1 MMKRYYFLLLSVMTW
16 MAAIAADD
24 DIVPGTHFFDGQML
38 YQAEQRYGHIC
49 LVAHDDQGKTQEL
62 YLKSYDEPGAPGF
75 YDISPRFKTD
85 AAPWG
90 AAWNL
95 PAQYTQLNGSN
106 VIQVFM
112 EGDTSDYVANILVQT
127 PNSLSYCLNQQ
138 QWASKQKLADL
149 TGSWL
154 LNHDLLSTWSTDE
167 LVAQAQSMAGRELS
181 ETETANHR
189 LIRGVIAQR
198 RGTKVTGDPMGV
210 EPFDVDLA
218 DLPRYVVHNA
228 DEFISSLGPDREII
242 IENGVEIN
250 LSRVLDN
257 YDYFSKP
264 GFKMDKYLVA
274 DKYVGDAH
282 GPIVM
287 SEFSSDG
294 SQLSL
299 ININNLYIHGRRG
312 AKIVVEP
319 RRAYVFNL
327 VGCSNVWL
335 SNLTMGHT
343 EGGVCE
349 GGVVGASQS
358 SGIHIFDC
366 DLYGCGTY
374 GLDCNN
380 CFSLYM
386 KGSNIHD
393 CTYGIMELKSCV
405 DFAFDGCDFF
415 RNSKFDLVGV
425 YGCEAVLF
433 NDCRFYLNHPS
444 TLFDVNGG
452 EVALDRCVI
461 YHPADE
467 VAKSE
472 LVRQVNCWRLDG
484 DEVGPPSR
492 GCGPK

>member
-1 MMKRYYFLLLSVMTW
+1 MKHYYILLLSVMTW

-24 DIVPGTHFFDGQML
+24 GIAPGTHFFDGKLL
-38 YQAEQRYGHIC
+38 YQAEQRYGQIC
-49 LVAHDDQGKTQEL
+49 LVARDDQGKSKEL
-62 YLKSYDEPGAPGF
+62 YLKSFDEPDAPDF
-75 YDISPRFKTD
+75 YSISPRTKTD
-85 AAPWG
+85 VAPWG
-90 AAWNL
+90 ATWNL
-95 PAQYTQLNGSN
+95 SAQYTQLNGSN
-106 VIQVFM
+106 VIQVFT

-127 PNSLSYCLNQQ
+127 PNSLSYCLDQQ

-154 LNHDLLSTWSTDE
+154 MNYDLLSSWSTEE
-167 LVAQAQSMAGRELS
+167 LVAQAKSMAGRALS

-189 LIRGVIAQR
+189 LIRAVIAQR
-198 RGTKVTGDPMGV
+198 LGTKEAGDPEGV
-210 EPFDVDLA
+210 EVFDMDLA
-218 DLPRYVVHNA
+218 GLPRYVVHNA
-228 DEFISSLGPDREII
+228 DEFIRSLGSDREII
-242 IENGVEIN
+242 VENGVEIN

-257 YDYFSKP
+257 YDYFSQP
-264 GFKMDKYLVA
+264 GFKMDKYLVS
-274 DKYVGDAH
+274 DKFVGEDY

-287 SEFSSDG
+287 SEFCSDG

-299 ININNLYIHGRRG
+299 ININNLYIYGSKG

-327 VGCSNVWL
+327 VGCHNVWL
-335 SNLTMGHT
+335 SNLTIGHT

-358 SGIHIFDC
+358 TDIHIIDC

-393 CTYGIMELKSCV
+393 CTYGIMELRSCV
-405 DFAFDGCDFF
+405 DFSFDGCDFF

-444 TLFDVNGG
+444 NLIDADC

-461 YHPADE
+461 YHPADK